1 MARAGKRVVHWHADK
16 DAASVPHADE
26 LSEAPLHASLR
37 SYGGREAFSVD
48 GLVEELVGAGVE
60 VMDPKTGVF
69 LCAPPAMM
77 LTVRNGLQKMGVP
90 LDRILFESY
99 GPLAN

>member
-1 MARAGKRVVHWHADK
+1 
-16 DAASVPHADE
+16 
-26 LSEAPLHASLR
+26 
-37 SYGGREAFSVD
+37 
-48 GLVEELVGAGVE
+48 
-60 VMDPKTGVF
+60 MDPTTGVF

-90 LDRILFESY
+90 LDRILYESY